1 MLPFMHDLISRDA
14 LARATSLSNKNPIVS
29 LISNAAR
36 IPRINEIYRRSWSP
50 DPNEFL
56 DRVFGELEIHVSVSS
71 KELNNIPQA
80 GPFIIVANHPF
91 GAIDGLALLKSV
103 RDRRPDFRIMA
114 NFLLQYVQPLKDAFI
129 SVNPFEE
136 LRSSHS
142 NVSGIKDCLNHLR
155 SGGGLGIFPAGE
167 VSTFDS
173 AERAVVDKPWSTAA
187 IKLIQKAGVP
197 VIPVH
202 FEGHNSV
209 TFHALGMIHPRLRT
223 LALPSELLKKS
234 GSKLTLSIGRAI
246 QAQELHELTKV
257 EEAASYLR
265 ARTYAVGYRN
275 AAVRPAIYSLYSKRS
290 PASDIVP
297 ETDTDAIIED
307 IRRNVDRCIAS
318 HGSFQVF
325 ELQKS
330 KAENVIREVGRLRE
344 ITFRGVGEGTGNSID
359 LDHYDEYYKHLVLW
373 DSHGKRIVGAYRIG
387 HGPSITRSFG
397 IEGLYLNS
405 LYKVQGPAREVLA
418 RSAELGRSFVVEQY
432 QRHRLSLFMLW
443 KGIEAYLARHPEIQ
457 HLVGPVSISSNYQ
470 VSSKQMMIHFFLQK
484 SKDHPLTK
492 HVAPRTPY
500 RENCSMPCFR
510 DLLEGIQ
517 GSIKTLDRIVSDN
530 EPNGAGLPVLI
541 KKYMAQNG
549 AILSFNC
556 DADFNNSIDGF
567 LIVDVESIPADMRQ
581 CLSQ

>member
-1 MLPFMHDLISRDA
+1 MLPLMHDLISRDA
-14 LARATSLSNKNPIVS
+14 LAQATSLSAKNPIVS

-36 IPRINEIYRRSWSP
+36 IPRINEIYRRSWSA

-56 DRVFGELEIHVSVSS
+56 DRVFDELQIHISVSP
-71 KELNNIPQA
+71 KELNNIPET

-142 NVSGIKDCLNHLR
+142 NVTGIKDCLNHVR

-173 AERAVVDKPWSTAA
+173 AERSVVDKPWNTGA

-234 GSKLTLSIGRAI
+234 GSKLTLSVGQAI
-246 QAQELHELTKV
+246 QAQELKTFTKV

-265 ARTYAVGYRN
+265 ARTYAVGYRG
-275 AAVRPAIYSLYSKRS
+275 AQVRPAVYSLYNKTSSKCN
-290 PASDIVP
+290 IVP
-297 ETDTDAIIED
+297 ETEVEAIVED
-307 IRRNVDRCIAS
+307 LHRNQNQCIAS
-318 HGSFQVF
+318 KGSFQVF
-325 ELQKS
+325 ALQKS
-330 KAENVIREVGRLRE
+330 KAENVIREIGRLRE
-344 ITFRGVGEGTGNSID
+344 ITFRSVGEGTGNSID
-359 LDHYDEYYKHLVLW
+359 LDQYDEYYKHLVVW
-373 DSHGKRIVGAYRIG
+373 DSDAQRIVGAYRIG
-387 HGPSITRSFG
+387 HGPSISSSFG
-397 IEGLYLNS
+397 IEGLYLNT
-405 LYKVQGPAREVLA
+405 LYKIQGPAREVLTH
-418 RSAELGRSFVVEQY
+418 SAELGRSFVVEGY

-443 KGIEAYLARHPEIQ
+443 KGIEAYLAGHPEVK
-457 HLVGPVSISSNYQ
+457 HLVGPVSISSRYH
-470 VSSKQMMIHFFLQK
+470 VSSKQIMMQFFLRQ
-484 SKDHPLTK
+484 SQDHPLAQ
-492 HVAPRTPY
+492 HVTPRTPY
-500 RENCSMPCFR
+500 REDCAMPCLR
-510 DLLEGIQ
+510 DLLAGIQ
-517 GSIKTLDRIVSDN
+517 GDLKALDRIVSDN
-530 EPNGAGLPVLI
+530 EPNGAGIPVLI

-567 LIVDVESIPADMRQ
+567 LIVDVEDIPADLRQ